1 MTALFL
7 ADLHPIHRICAGVKT
22 VRVVLSLLKPPN
34 THSSRDD
41 AVMRYH
47 NLLLKVEFRV
57 LGQKNL
63 RPMAGPTSDHGRRKQ
78 FHLPVEYPA
87 NASGHIGFHL
97 GEIGYLGSERRL
109 T

>member
-63 RPMAGPTSDHGRRKQ
+63 RPMAGPASYHGLRIH
-78 FHLPVEYPA
+78 FHLLVEYA
-87 NASGHIGFHL
+87 DDASRRIKFHL
-97 GEIGYLGSERRL
+97 QGWTRLG
-109 T
+109 TWK